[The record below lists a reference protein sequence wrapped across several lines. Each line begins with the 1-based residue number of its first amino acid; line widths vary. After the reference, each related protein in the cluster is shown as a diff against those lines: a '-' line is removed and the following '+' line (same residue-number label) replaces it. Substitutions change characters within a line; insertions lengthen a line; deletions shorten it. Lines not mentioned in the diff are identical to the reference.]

1 MINLILKMKLE
12 NTSWKKFSAIIV
24 AILLI
29 GMPLGVAATTTF
41 FQEELTK
48 TQEEVLVSEEGCGS
62 LLYSIV
68 LKIIKDFTFE
78 VITYDTEEH
87 FYITLL
93 ENDCKWSYE
102 VLSEYSQHP
111 DVTVYFNYLDE
122 DGVAKIKYH
131 TLKGFLLYRLVKDE
145 I

>member
-1 MINLILKMKLE
+1 M
-12 NTSWKKFSAIIV
+12 SWSKFSAIVV

-29 GMPLGVAATTTF
+29 SLPLGVIATTPF

-48 TQEEVLVSEEGCGS
+48 TAEGVIVSEEECKS
-62 LLYSIV
+62 LLYSTI
-68 LKIIKDFTFE
+68 LKIFKDFTFE

-102 VLSEYSQHP
+102 ILSEYSQRP
-111 DVTVYFNYLDE
+111 DVTVYFNYLSE
-122 DGVAKIKYH
+122 EGIVKVKYH
-131 TLKGFLLYRLVKDE
+131 TLKGFFLYNLVKNE

>member
-1 MINLILKMKLE
+1 MKLK
-12 NTSWKKFSAIIV
+12 NMSWSKFSAIVV

-29 GMPLGVAATTTF
+29 SLPLGVTATTPF

-48 TQEEVLVSEEGCGS
+48 NSEWVIVQEEECKS

-78 VITYDTEEH
+78 VITYDTKEH

-102 VLSEYSQHP
+102 VSSEYSQRP
-111 DVTVYFNYLDE
+111 DATVYFNYLSE
-122 DGVAKIKYH
+122 NGVAKVKYH
-131 TLKGFLLYRLVKDE
+131 TLKGFFLYNLVKNE